1 MKNYSQIMMK
11 DWVLS
16 PVEQGYPL
24 SLFVFNHTGGF
35 SQCIKAVQEV
45 KGIQK
50 GKEVKLSLFMN
61 DLMIFAENPKNL
73 KNATRTNNYI

>member
-16 PVEQGYPL
+16 SVEQGYPL
-24 SLFVFNHTGGF
+24 SPFVFNHTGGF
-35 SQCIKAVQEV
+35 SQYIKTIQEV

-50 GKEVKLSLFMN
+50 GKEVKLSLFAN
-61 DLMIFAENPKNL
+61 DMMIFAENPKNL
-73 KNATRTNNYI
+73 QKCY